1 MAATWQ
7 VGTLEYTNNSDKI
20 VTQVHW
26 RCFDSKEANGE
37 LHTADNNGS
46 VALDEI
52 AADAAGF
59 VAYADLSEAK
69 CLEWVQAKLDK
80 DEIETKVADAITASE
95 NPPIKSGTPW

>member
-1 MAATWQ
+1 MATWQ
-7 VGTLEYTNNSDKI
+7 IGTLEYTNNSDKI
-20 VTQVHW
+20 VTNVHW

-37 LHTADNNGS
+37 LHTADNYGS

-59 VAYADLSEAK
+59 IAYSDLTEAK
-69 CLEWVQAKLDK
+69 CLEWAHSKLNK
-80 DEIETKVADAITASE
+80 DDIEKAIADAIAALE